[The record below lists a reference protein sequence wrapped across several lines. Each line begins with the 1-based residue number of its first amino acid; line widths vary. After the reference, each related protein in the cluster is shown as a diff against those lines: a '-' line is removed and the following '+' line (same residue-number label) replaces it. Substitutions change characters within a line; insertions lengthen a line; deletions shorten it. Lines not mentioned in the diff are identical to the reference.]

1 MKLETG
7 VQSFTSQR
15 LIGRDP
21 SDLSDRSDKSD
32 KNHRIRKITPKTRHL
47 TPNT

>member
-7 VQSFTSQR
+7 VQSFVSQR

-32 KNHRIRKITPKTRHL
+32 QSDKNHRIRKITPKT
-47 TPNT
+47 